1 MNKTSLDGS
10 LGFSGVSVK
19 LGVEL
24 ESIEETGVGVEVEKM
39 ESGSLGGQH
48 GHGKPGIP
56 IKNLK
61 IELSLSATR
70 TELIKTENWQM

>member
-48 GHGKPGIP
+48 GHGKPGMP
-56 IKNLK
+56 K
-61 IELSLSATR
+61 INTQVELISVSASR
-70 TELIKTENWQM
+70 TELFKTK